1 MSKKT
6 SIALFA
12 SLCGRCSF
20 LYPAKG
26 DRMISRHVAQA
37 HELNLARGMFNGFW
51 ISALFWIAL
60 IIAVVAAA

>member
-1 MSKKT
+1 M
-6 SIALFA
+6 
-12 SLCGRCSF
+12 
-20 LYPAKG
+20 YPAKG
-26 DRMISRHVAQA
+26 DFMISRDEAQA

>member
-1 MSKKT
+1 
-6 SIALFA
+6 
-12 SLCGRCSF
+12 
-20 LYPAKG
+20 
-26 DRMISRHVAQA
+26 MISRHVAQA